1 MLPYLHTD
9 RCRILKNVGG
19 HIALFICM
27 LITVWFSACKP
38 KHICPAYQSAFY
50 LDKKVADLEFTPFDQ
65 DSMPKMEATVRK
77 TDVLLVL
84 RLGKKKIDKRMAVI
98 PMITIFPETAD
109 SALAMADSLAADS
122 AAIEEEEGTNSEEIT
137 DSTGTENENLNPEEP
152 PSAEPEE
159 GEKNEE
165 DFGDVPKEAPEKPK
179 AVKKQDLKDPELSD
193 PTMKA
198 EFEESFED
206 APKEDDLNEPMPA
219 FEEPPPPPE
228 PKKKKQAKKGPK
240 KAEPVKPKE
249 EEAAPEEDK
258 F

>member
-1 MLPYLHTD
+1 MVPYLHTN
-9 RCRILKNVGG
+9 RCCNLKNVGE
-19 HIALFICM
+19 HIALIVCM
-27 LITVWFSACKP
+27 LIIVWFSACKP

-109 SALAMADSLAADS
+109 SAMAMADSLAADS
-122 AAIEEEEGTNSEEIT
+122 AANEEEEGINPEELT
-137 DSTGTENENLNPEEP
+137 DSTSKETENLNPNEP
-152 PSAEPEE
+152 IADEPEAV
-159 GEKNEE
+159 EKKED
-165 DFGDVPKEAPEKPK
+165 DFGDVPKEVQEKPK
-179 AVKKQDLKDPELSD
+179 TIKKQDLKDPELSD

-206 APKEDDLNEPMPA
+206 APKEEDLNEPMPA
-219 FEEPPPPPE
+219 FEEPPQQE
-228 PKKKKQAKKGPK
+228 PKKKKPAKKGPK
-240 KAEPVKPKE
+240 KEIPLKPSEKEPE
-249 EEAAPEEDK
+249 PEEDK

>member
-1 MLPYLHTD
+1 MK
-9 RCRILKNVGG
+9 RAGE
-19 HIALFICM
+19 HIVLFLCM
-27 LITVWFSACKP
+27 LIIVWFSACKP

-65 DSMPKMEATVRK
+65 DTMPKMEATVRK
-77 TDVLLVL
+77 SDVLLVL

-109 SALAMADSLAADS
+109 SALAMADSLSADS
-122 AAIEEEEGTNSEEIT
+122 AAIEDEEGVNPEEIT
-137 DSTGTENENLNPEEP
+137 DSTGTEMENPNPDESP
-152 PSAEPEE
+152 AAEPEE
-159 GEKNEE
+159 GEKKED

-179 AVKKQDLKDPELSD
+179 AVKKQDMRDPELSD

-219 FEEPPPPPE
+219 FEEPPPPE
-228 PKKKKQAKKGPK
+228 PKKKKKSAKKGPK

-249 EEAAPEEDK
+249 EDAEPEEDK